1 MRCNAEHRIAVVRC
15 LSVTSVTYIDYA
27 VSVVQLFKLLSS
39 IIHYDV

>member
-1 MRCNAEHRIAVVRC
+1 MQSTVLLWFVVC
-15 LSVTSVTYIDYA
+15 LYSVTSVTYIDYA